1 MLGVMALSL
10 GLTQLST
17 PSAPNAGRPQAA
29 AAAGTVFA
37 ARRLFADMQFELISR
52 LRVGST
58 AIGLVEGQ
66 DFDIRPSR
74 GKGLGV
80 YALRDIPAGTLL
92 GRYTGKLYT
101 LREADEAL
109 AAGETSGDYF
119 YLLHK
124 ERSLLEPM
132 ILDAEGDQQSW
143 CRFVNHSKRRANC
156 DLLEVEEPIG
166 PFTLPLD
173 IVVMVSTRAIASG
186 SELLFDYGS
195 DYWDNRLGQNRWSP
209 RRLIIDYL

>member
-109 AAGETSGDYF
+109 EERKTLLAAVFQVCRLHGDEVIVVV
-119 YLLHK
+119 LDTA
-124 ERSLLEPM
+124 EEEP
-132 ILDAEGDQQSW
+132 LAA
-143 CRFVNHSKRRANC
+143 VHSELRYSV
-156 DLLEVEEPIG
+156 EVEDG
-166 PFTLPLD
+166 
-173 IVVMVSTRAIASG
+173 
-186 SELLFDYGS
+186 
-195 DYWDNRLGQNRWSP
+195 
-209 RRLIIDYL
+209 